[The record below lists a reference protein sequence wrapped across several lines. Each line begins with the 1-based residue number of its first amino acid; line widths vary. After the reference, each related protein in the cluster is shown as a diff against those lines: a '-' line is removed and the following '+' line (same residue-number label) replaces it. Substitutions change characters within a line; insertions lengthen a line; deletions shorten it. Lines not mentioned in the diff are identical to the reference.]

1 MYFTFSAISRGVVYW
16 CANGAQPGLVNI
28 LKFVYVVLFLP
39 KPFIFLN
46 LVFGPSATSK
56 GWKKAMVSL
65 KQAVTYPSCATR
77 VLVRHVNDR
86 SVPTIRSIR
95 RNGSNDLWIVTEKI
109 VFSIID
115 QIVGVSVVVD
125 FSFGFR
131 RQADKGLFLL
141 WIKHAWTGAWWELGS
156 RYTSV
161 FPKGHHFIFLKKE

>member
-1 MYFTFSAISRGVVYW
+1 
-16 CANGAQPGLVNI
+16 
-28 LKFVYVVLFLP
+28 
-39 KPFIFLN
+39 
-46 LVFGPSATSK
+46 
-56 GWKKAMVSL
+56 MVSL

-131 RQADKGLFLL
+131 RQPDKGLFLL
-141 WIKHAWTGAWWELGS
+141 WIKHMPGLELDGNLARDILLFS
-156 RYTSV
+156 
-161 FPKGHHFIFLKKE
+161 PKAIILFF